1 MNAPASVVRSRWL
14 LTVSGLVAA
23 SLTRSARGGTV
34 ASLRQAASGSPTP
47 DDAPTL
53 RDTDDSHPQARDS
66 VAVAS

>member
-23 SLTRSARGGTV
+23 TLTRSARDGAA
-34 ASLRQAASGSPTP
+34 ASSRQAASGSLTPDGAPTP
-47 DDAPTL
+47 Q
-53 RDTDDSHPQARDS
+53 DTDDSHPQARDS